1 MLNGSQW
8 AQKPPLGTP
17 IDRGNPIS
25 QRLAALWAVNEGT
38 GLTLHDL
45 TGNGSDAA
53 ITGATWTP
61 TAAGAGINF
70 AAGQIA
76 YVASASPLHFAPPFS
91 IFATVVQSAS
101 NSNGAFIVS
110 KRNNANANPP
120 FEMSFDIAGGT
131 YNNQLLYQFGDSG
144 GVYHSFFS
152 GLTVP
157 LGVPVAVGMSVSTSQ
172 VFFWVNGQLGT
183 VGSLSGTV
191 PLDNTTV
198 VQIGNYGY
206 EPNNFYLDGSLG
218 ILALWTGVAISA
230 ASQVSL
236 AANPN
241 QLFAPPLTRKL
252 GYFTSIPTSSTS
264 GEPAITGI
272 GYQFNEAVNAG
283 SLSIVVTVSATGATV
298 PGTVSY
304 NSTTHLASF
313 IPSATTPLVAG
324 VKYIVT
330 VSGATALDG
339 TLMTP
344 VTFPFQPGGVTGG
357 RWTPALGRSR
367 ARLRP

>member
-1 MLNGSQW
+1 MSDYPW
-8 AQKPPLGTP
+8 YQKPPAGTT
-17 IDRGNPIS
+17 IDWDNPITRGLS
-25 QRLAALWAVNEGT
+25 ALWPTNEGS
-38 GLTLHDL
+38 GQTLHDL
-45 TGNGSDAA
+45 TRNGSDAA

-61 TAAGAGINF
+61 TDTGMGLEF
-70 AAGQIA
+70 VSGQIA
-76 YVASASPLHFAPPFS
+76 NCPASSPLHFAPPFS
-91 IFATVVQSAS
+91 IFATVIQSAS

-241 QLFAPPLTRKL
+241 QLFANPPGSDLDPNYYPWLLDRR
-252 GYFTSIPTSSTS
+252 
-264 GEPAITGI
+264 
-272 GYQFNEAVNAG
+272 EA
-283 SLSIVVTVSATGATV
+283 
-298 PGTVSY
+298 
-304 NSTTHLASF
+304 
-313 IPSATTPLVAG
+313 
-324 VKYIVT
+324 
-330 VSGATALDG
+330 
-339 TLMTP
+339 
-344 VTFPFQPGGVTGG
+344 
-357 RWTPALGRSR
+357 
-367 ARLRP
+367 